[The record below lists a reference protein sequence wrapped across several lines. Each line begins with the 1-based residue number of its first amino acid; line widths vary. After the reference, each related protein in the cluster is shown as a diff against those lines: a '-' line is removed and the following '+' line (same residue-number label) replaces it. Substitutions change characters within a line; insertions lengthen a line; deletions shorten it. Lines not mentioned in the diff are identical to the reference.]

1 MWCTACKTAF
11 SWRTGRIIMSQIHNP
26 HFIAWQAQQERDVG
40 DDPCGGNREMPP
52 MSQKLKNELTPFK
65 FQHLQQIRR
74 ALIHIY
80 DIDMR
85 RLTFGEHIEQSNI
98 DLRIRYMLN
107 EIDEE
112 EWKVLLQ
119 RREKRA
125 AKEADLRMLCEMLY
139 ESGRDIFQRLKK
151 GYKEE
156 YVQELNAL
164 REYYNA
170 ELAKIASRYAC
181 KVHPLNETWTV

>member
-11 SWRTGRIIMSQIHNP
+11 SWRTGRIVTSQIHNP
-26 HFIAWQAQQERDVG
+26 HFIAWQSTQERMEGEDR
-40 DDPCGGNREMPP
+40 CGNNREMPP
-52 MSQKLKNELTPFK
+52 MSQKLKKELTPSG
-65 FQHLQQIRR
+65 FQHLHQARR

-107 EIDEE
+107 EISEE

-125 AKEADLRMLCEMLY
+125 AKENDLRMLCEMLY
-139 ESGRDIFQRLKK
+139 ESGRDIFRRLTK
-151 GYKEE
+151 GYKDE
-156 YVQELNAL
+156 YIQELNAL
-164 REYYNA
+164 RQYYNA

-181 KVHPLNETWTV
+181 KVHPLNDNWDV